1 MIKKILEFKEYIELN
16 IITLNKKNIA
26 FILAGI
32 FAVYFFMTN
41 VLLYDLYD
49 FRQGNTDG
57 QCIETKN
64 GRVCELKSRSY
75 ETDAYKARK

>member
-1 MIKKILEFKEYIELN
+1 MIEKILNLKEYIDLN
-16 IITLNKKNIA
+16 IITLNKKNLA

-32 FAVYFFMTN
+32 FVVYFFMTN

-49 FRQGNTDG
+49 RQGNTDG
-57 QCIETKN
+57 QCIETKE
-64 GRVCELKSRSY
+64 GKVCELKNRSY

>member
-1 MIKKILEFKEYIELN
+1 MIKNILILKEYIELN
-16 IITLNKKNIA
+16 IITLNKKNVA
-26 FILAGI
+26 LILGAL

-49 FRQGNTDG
+49 LPKSKSG
-57 QCIETKN
+57 
-64 GRVCELKSRSY
+64 ELESRSY